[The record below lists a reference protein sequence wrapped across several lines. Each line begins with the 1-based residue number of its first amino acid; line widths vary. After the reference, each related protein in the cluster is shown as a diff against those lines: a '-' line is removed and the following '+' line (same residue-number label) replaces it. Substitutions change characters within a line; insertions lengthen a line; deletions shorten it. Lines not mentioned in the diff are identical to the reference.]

1 MTKLE
6 LIDAI
11 AKKRNM
17 PPHEVERVITAAT
30 DIISKTLAAGDKV
43 QLIGF
48 GTLEVHDR
56 AERQGR
62 NPRTGEVITLPASKL
77 PYFKPGKALKA
88 AVNA

>member
-6 LIDAI
+6 LID
-11 AKKRNM
+11 
-17 PPHEVERVITAAT
+17 EVNKTTNLPADGVEHVVSTVFRIITAE
-30 DIISKTLAAGDKV
+30 LAAGNKV

-48 GTLEVHDR
+48 GTFEVHDR
-56 AERQGR
+56 AERSGH